1 MNMKLQRIASA
12 LLCSLLLSA
21 PTFADDKFAAETA
34 KEIEAGHWVI
44 ERRDVREDFRAAFGE
59 LAGRLKSIALASDT
73 DNTGETAHA
82 GFADFRFVANESD
95 CQE

>member
-34 KEIEAGHWVI
+34 KEIEAVKLA
-44 ERRDVREDFRAAFGE
+44 RD
-59 LAGRLKSIALASDT
+59 T
-73 DNTGETAHA
+73 Q
-82 GFADFRFVANESD
+82 AN
-95 CQE
+95 